1 MTRPWSL
8 PSRSEQLK
16 LNPMLSMKS
25 LSRDFVDAIRQTHG
39 NELKKIKL
47 SNNGLQCIKNIEYLS
62 PVLEKLDLSCNDLND
77 IHPLS
82 LLSSLVELDLSG
94 NRIDDLTSLSCLTN
108 LKCLRLQGNCI
119 TRLQTLEPLRNATA
133 LRELTLQGNPI
144 CVADNSHDNNVD
156 CSTDAAS
163 CTFPFNVFRLL
174 PQLDI
179 LDQWYVPW
187 FVVVLFVYPL
197 LL

>member
-1 MTRPWSL
+1 MGSDQHIPIVPITRDNCQSTL
-8 PSRSEQLK
+8 HHS
-16 LNPMLSMKS
+16 MLSMKS

-82 LLSSLVELDLSG
+82 LLSSLVELDLSE
-94 NRIDDLTSLSCLTN
+94 NRIDDLTSLGCLTN
-108 LKCLRLQGNCI
+108 LKCLRLEGNCI
-119 TRLQTLEPLRNATA
+119 TQLQTLEPLRNATA

-144 CVADNSHDNNVD
+144 CVSDSSHDINMD
-156 CSTDAAS
+156 STDVAQRA
-163 CTFPFNVFRLL
+163 FPFNVFRML

-179 LDQWYVPW
+179 LDQWYV
-187 FVVVLFVYPL
+187 
-197 LL
+197 